1 MVIIVSAKL
10 PIHVKSI
17 FSFYV
22 VAKTVLFDCAY
33 AGITPLVTL
42 FQWDVPQALED
53 EYGGFLS
60 DRIL

>member
-1 MVIIVSAKL
+1 MVITPSATL
-10 PIHVKSI
+10 SFIFNL
-17 FSFYV
+17 FSFLTL
-22 VAKTVLFDCAY
+22 VAKIHFSIVF
-33 AGITPLVTL
+33 AGVTPLVTL